1 MARKL
6 HALLFDP
13 ILGLTKDNQ
22 SLTIDQVLLHL
33 GIEPPLVVLL
43 FQGLKLELLA
53 IGLEQS
59 MMMIKAMIQKPQK
72 CLS

>member
-22 SLTIDQVLLHL
+22 SLTIDQVLMHL
-33 GIEPPLVVLL
+33 GIKPPLVVLL
-43 FQGLKLELLA
+43 FQGLQLELVVM
-53 IGLEQS
+53 GLEQR
-59 MMMIKAMIQKPQK
+59 MMKV
-72 CLS
+72 